1 MKTKEEVIQIAYGEY
16 WEQVKDYVDEN
27 GWCKTRKGIGFA
39 QIQQSELHIE
49 FKKDYNFSSYPF
61 RPKSLQNIESN
72 NGWISIN
79 SENDLPT
86 IGTFYTILSFDEN
99 IVEREFPNPKFTLE
113 FNKEWWL
120 KYVTHYQEKIMPN
133 KPLHK

>member
-1 MKTKEEVIQIAYGEY
+1 MKTKEEVIKDTYGEY
-16 WEQVKDYVDEN
+16 WEQVKDHVDEN

-79 SENDLPT
+79 SEKDFES
-86 IGTFYTILSFDEN
+86 IEN
-99 IVEREFPNPKFTLE
+99 G
-113 FNKEWWL
+113 
-120 KYVTHYQEKIMPN
+120 YYH
-133 KPLHK
+133 

>member
-1 MKTKEEVIQIAYGEY
+1 MKTKEEVIKDTNGEY
-16 WEQVKDYVDEN
+16 WEQVKDHVDEN

-79 SENDLPT
+79 SEKDFESIEKLKT
-86 IGTFYTILSFDEN
+86 EIGKMEIYQYLEN
-99 IVEREFPNPKFTLE
+99 ILTTK
-113 FNKEWWL
+113 K
-120 KYVTHYQEKIMPN
+120 
-133 KPLHK
+133 

>member
-99 IVEREFPNPKFTLE
+99 IVEREFPHPKFTLE

>member
-1 MKTKEEVIQIAYGEY
+1 MKTKEEVIKDAYGEY
-16 WEQVKDYVDEN
+16 YDICNPNKN
-27 GWCKTRKGIGFA
+27 GWSVKRKGVGFE
-39 QIQQSELHIE
+39 QLKTEIELE
-49 FKKDYNFSSYPF
+49 YDKPNNAYAF
-61 RPKSLQNIESN
+61 RPKSLNGIESN

-79 SENDLPT
+79 SEKDLPT

-99 IVEREFPNPKFTLE
+99 IVEREFPHPKFTLE

>member
-61 RPKSLQNIESN
+61 RPKSLQNIEDN

-79 SENDLPT
+79 SEKDLPKDIST
-86 IGTFYTILSFDEN
+86 DYYGGRFIES
-99 IVEREFPNPKFTLE
+99 KFE
-113 FNKEWWL
+113 ML
-120 KYVTHYQEKIMPN
+120 KYHLDLLSILDHIKHGLVTHYQPIV
-133 KPLHK
+133 KPLKPIHK